1 MGVFFGLE
9 EMLFSRSA
17 RPSDDMAHCPPFPI
31 AESLNDQLV
40 QSNNFRRFVSSDWI
54 FGHGRV
60 NTDRNGILLKERNN
74 AGILQFQARQT
85 QVIFRRDRLLAQ
97 NRNRA
102 HVKRNGRGEW
112 I

>member
-17 RPSDDMAHCPPFPI
+17 RPSDDMAHCPPSPI

-54 FGHGRV
+54 FGRGRV
-60 NTDRNGILLKERNN
+60 NTDRNGILLKGRNN
-74 AGILQFQARQT
+74 AGILQFQAKQNASDFP
-85 QVIFRRDRLLAQ
+85 QGSAFGRRIGTG
-97 NRNRA
+97 
-102 HVKRNGRGEW
+102 HM
-112 I
+112 